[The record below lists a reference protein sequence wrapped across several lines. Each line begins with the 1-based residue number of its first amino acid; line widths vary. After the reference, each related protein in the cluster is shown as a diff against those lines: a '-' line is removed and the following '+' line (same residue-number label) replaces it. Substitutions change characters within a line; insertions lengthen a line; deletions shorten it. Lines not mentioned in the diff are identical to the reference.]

1 MYKRFNQLSFVIG
14 LFFVITAV
22 ILLVNVLLTAADE
35 KINIYSGAAFLI
47 FGTFMIYL
55 STKEKVEQ

>member
-14 LFFVITAV
+14 IFFVITSV
-22 ILLVNVLLTAADE
+22 ILLGNVLLTGSGE
-35 KINIYSGAAFLI
+35 KINIYSAVAFLI
-47 FGTFMIYL
+47 FGAFMIFL

>member
-22 ILLVNVLLTAADE
+22 ILLVNVLLTATHE
-35 KINIYSGAAFLI
+35 KINIFSGVAFLI
-47 FGTFMIYL
+47 FGAFMIFL

>member
-22 ILLVNVLLTAADE
+22 ILLVNVLLTAAHE
-35 KINIYSGAAFLI
+35 KINISSGVAFLI
-47 FGTFMIYL
+47 FGVFMIYL
-55 STKEKVEQ
+55 STKEKVDQ